1 MNLNFD
7 VMHFFVFV
15 ITQMYFH
22 LCLSSL
28 RCTFIC
34 VCHHSDVLSF
44 VFVVTQ
50 ITFVCVVITQMY
62 FRLCCH
68 HSDVICLAAF
78 EMLLVFDSKSADVY
92 SVNFVDRVNTIM

>member
-28 RCTFIC
+28 RCNFICVCIHSCTFIC
-34 VCHHSDVLSF
+34 VCGHSD
-44 VFVVTQ
+44 
-50 ITFVCVVITQMY
+50 Y

-68 HSDVICLAAF
+68 HSDVLSFVLSSLRCNMFSSF

-92 SVNFVDRVNTIM
+92 SVNFVNRVNTIM